1 MEFRRSAQRQCSPC
15 LTADKN
21 PQTVEIDISGGTV
34 KIGNEGVVFH
44 HKSIHHKMRVNTV
57 TACITAV
64 AGIVPA
70 VIQRVV
76 IIDRH
81 PLEIIT
87 VRTEYIV
94 AEHHILHL
102 RAAAQT
108 EAAVKRAVVGRI
120 VHIHDDLVVDHRHIV
135 EPVIVDHIP
144 GYGGTVEYTGGIDPP
159 VSFFADKFDF
169 VARDQER
176 AGIFMDLYGC
186 ISTA

>member
-1 MEFRRSAQRQCSPC
+1 MEFRRSAQRQCRPC
-15 LTADKN
+15 LTADID
-21 PQTVEIDISGGTV
+21 PQTGEIDISGGTV

-44 HKSIHHKMRVNTV
+44 HKTIHHKMRVNTV
-57 TACITAV
+57 TACITGV
-64 AGIVPA
+64 TGVVPP
-70 VIQRVV
+70 VIQSVV
-76 IIDRH
+76 EVDRH
-81 PLEIIT
+81 PLEIT

-94 AEHHILHL
+94 AEYHILHL

-108 EAAVKRAVVGRI
+108 EAAVNGAVVGRI

-135 EPVIVDHIP
+135 EQVVVDHIP
-144 GYGGTVEYTGGIDPP
+144 GYGGTVEYTGGIDPA

-186 ISTA
+186 ISTV